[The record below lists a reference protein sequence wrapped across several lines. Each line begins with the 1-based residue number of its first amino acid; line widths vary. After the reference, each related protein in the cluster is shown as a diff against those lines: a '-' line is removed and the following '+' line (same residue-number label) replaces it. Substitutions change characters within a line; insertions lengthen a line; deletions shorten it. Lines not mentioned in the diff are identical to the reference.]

1 MTLPALN
8 RAVAT
13 GRLAQIAQLKGT
25 CVLKTGRTGQTG
37 QRIEDAWKSGAAPG
51 QKLTSRHPKLASAH
65 QKPASAHQKP
75 ASGTVQQPNP
85 AAQDVRTPID
95 SAYARP
101 NGVPQS

>member
-1 MTLPALN
+1 MILPALD

-13 GRLAQIAQLKGT
+13 GRLTQIAQLEET
-25 CVLKTGRTGQTG
+25 YVPKTGQTGQTG
-37 QRIEDAWKSGAAPG
+37 QRVEKAWKIGTSPG
-51 QKLTSRHPKLASAH
+51 QKLTSRP
-65 QKPASAHQKP
+65 PKP

>member
-1 MTLPALN
+1 MTLPALD

-13 GRLAQIAQLKGT
+13 GRLAQIAHLKGT

-65 QKPASAHQKP
+65 QKPAS
-75 ASGTVQQPNP
+75 GTVQQPNP

>member
-1 MTLPALN
+1 MTFPALD

-13 GRLAQIAQLKGT
+13 GRLAQNAQLKET
-25 CVLKTGRTGQTG
+25 YVPKTGQTGQTG
-37 QRIEDAWKSGAAPG
+37 QRIEDAWRFGATPG
-51 QKLTSRHPKLASAH
+51 QKLIGRHPKLASAYH
-65 QKPASAHQKP
+65 KPAG
-75 ASGTVQQPNP
+75 GTVQQPNP

>member
-1 MTLPALN
+1 MTLRALD

-13 GRLAQIAQLKGT
+13 GRLAQIAQPEET
-25 CVLKTGRTGQTG
+25 YVPKTGRTGQTG
-37 QRIEDAWKSGAAPG
+37 QFIENAWGFGASSG
-51 QKLTSRHPKLASAH
+51 QKPTSRHPKL
-65 QKPASAHQKP
+65 ASAHQKP

-101 NGVPQS
+101 SGVPQS